1 MRIDKPACAVFAA
14 ALLLMFPRSVFAQE
28 IGVKAGVNVAWM
40 APQEDETPDITPKPG
55 VVAGVWLRTKVTDR
69 VSFQAEGLFSE
80 KGVKFRFG
88 EFARL
93 DARLRYLEIPLLARA
108 DFGAPTST
116 TRVFV
121 VGGAA
126 PAFELINRATAQFE
140 GREVTRDIGEDIKP
154 FDLGL
159 VGGVGM
165 AFRRALVEARYT
177 HGLLG
182 TNEDDNE
189 PEDGMP
195 NRVFSLT
202 VGFRFR

>member
-69 VSFQAEGLFSE
+69 VSFQAEGLLSE

-140 GREVTRDIGEDIKP
+140 GREVTRDIVRTSSHSISGSSAASGWHSGARWSRP
-154 FDLGL
+154 
-159 VGGVGM
+159 
-165 AFRRALVEARYT
+165 ATRTPCSAPTRTTTSRRTECRTA
-177 HGLLG
+177 
-182 TNEDDNE
+182 
-189 PEDGMP
+189 
-195 NRVFSLT
+195 SLA
-202 VGFRFR
+202 